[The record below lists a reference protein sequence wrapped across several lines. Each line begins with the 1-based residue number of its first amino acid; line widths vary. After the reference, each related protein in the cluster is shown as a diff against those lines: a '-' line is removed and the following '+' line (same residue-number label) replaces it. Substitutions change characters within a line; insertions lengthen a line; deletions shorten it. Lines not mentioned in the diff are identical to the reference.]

1 VSKGLVSPR
10 IGGRPL
16 GDLGT
21 RSPLVARQRV
31 GRVRRHADLPR
42 LPRLLTVTGLFFV
55 FALAG
60 AGGLWVLTAPRF
72 AIADVE
78 VHGASRL
85 PVDRILDAAGIR
97 PGTNLLRL
105 DTTAVIARLEGLPE
119 IRRAE
124 LIREFPNRVTINVEE
139 RRPFTLLHS
148 GRLHWVDEEGRLLG
162 EERDAVAPPAP
173 LISGLSEAEVAT
185 MREAP
190 SPRARAAIALIRAL
204 LRSGSTLANEISEID
219 MSRQDGPVLYTLDGI
234 EVRLGNDQ
242 WEERLA
248 RLEGVL
254 AEVAGQGGGVTA
266 VDLRFRDQVVLQKGA
281 MQ

>member
-1 VSKGLVSPR
+1 MSKGLVSPR

-16 GDLGT
+16 GDFGT

-31 GRVRRHADLPR
+31 GRVKRHADTPR
-42 LPRLLTVTGLFFV
+42 LPRLLTVTGLLLLL
-55 FALAG
+55 ALAG

-97 PGTNLLRL
+97 LGTNLLRL
-105 DTTAVIARLEGLPE
+105 DTAAVIARLEELPE

-173 LISGLSEAEVAT
+173 LISGLSEAEVET

-219 MSRQDGPVLYTLDGI
+219 MSRHDGPVLYTLDGI
-234 EVRLGNDQ
+234 EVRLGNEQ